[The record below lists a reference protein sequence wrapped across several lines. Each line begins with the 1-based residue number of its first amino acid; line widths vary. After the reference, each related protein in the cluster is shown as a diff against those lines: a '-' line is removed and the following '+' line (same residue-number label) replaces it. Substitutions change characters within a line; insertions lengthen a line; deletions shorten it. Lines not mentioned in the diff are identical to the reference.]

1 MGQPVAMFEVISE
14 DRERA
19 QQFYSS
25 LFDWTIQTDETMGDY
40 ALVDTG
46 AGKDAV
52 IGGFGPSENPGDTGV
67 KIYMRVGDLD
77 AYLARAEELGG
88 SRLVEPT
95 KLPGGYGSF
104 AMIADPDGN
113 AVGLWS

>member
-19 QQFYSS
+19 QQFYSN
-25 LFDWTIQTDETMGDY
+25 LFDWTVQSDETMGDY
-40 ALVDTG
+40 ALIDTG
-46 AGKDAV
+46 AGNAV
-52 IGGFGPSENPGDTGV
+52 IGGIGASESPGDTGV
-67 KIYMRVGDLD
+67 KIYVRVDDLD
-77 AYLARAEELGG
+77 SYLTRAEQLGG

-95 KLPGGYGSF
+95 KLPGDFGSF
-104 AMIADPDGN
+104 AIFTDPDGN